1 MLLIKVKTLQTD
13 YSLNS
18 ELLLLWSR
26 AFVAHTKSNP
36 TSRRA
41 ITSTLNVGLSSE
53 YRYHCVKTSRM
64 FATGSRSIGLWSNAS
79 TSCDEI
85 SSSTAS
91 GKTSLLIFNAMAAN
105 SRLLTLRS
113 RYSSGISSGEKKIC
127 NTFKHAAYW
136 S

>member
-1 MLLIKVKTLQTD
+1 M
-13 YSLNS
+13 
-18 ELLLLWSR
+18 
-26 AFVAHTKSNP
+26 AHTKSNP

-41 ITSTLNVGLSSE
+41 VTSTLNVGLSSE

-64 FATGSRSIGLWSNAS
+64 LATGSRSIGLWSKVS
-79 TSCDEI
+79 TSCDGM

-113 RYSSGISSGEKKIC
+113 RYSTGISSVEETPTLLNKLHIG
-127 NTFKHAAYW
+127 A
-136 S
+136 SS